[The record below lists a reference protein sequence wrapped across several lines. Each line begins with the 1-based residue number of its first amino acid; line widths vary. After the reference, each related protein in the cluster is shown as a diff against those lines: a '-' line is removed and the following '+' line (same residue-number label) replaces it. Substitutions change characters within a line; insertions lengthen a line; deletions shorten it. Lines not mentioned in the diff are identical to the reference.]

1 MATGD
6 LGSLRQVRKELA
18 ELLFDQQQLLLVL
31 GPNLEARYQAQLGK
45 FQSELEQ
52 VRLDLRRA
60 RRSLELRRAS
70 HVRGD
75 RIDEV
80 QLERQL
86 DQELWEY
93 RRQLTDQKDKQE
105 AAEQRLR
112 KLRSPETSAAMRSLY
127 RQLVKRLH
135 PDLHPHQSSQQQQ
148 LWFEVQ
154 MAYQWADWARLETLL
169 AVTDEEYEDTPEE
182 LLRLRTRLSE
192 LSQALL
198 QLRDTFPFSLQNQLD
213 DPLWVEQQAAQL
225 KLEIVLERQRLS
237 KVQAVLQEFE

>member
-1 MATGD
+1 VAAGDVTG
-6 LGSLRQVRKELA
+6 LRQVRKELA
-18 ELLFDQQQLLLVL
+18 ELLFEQQQLLLVL

-60 RRSLELRRAS
+60 RRNLELRRAS
-70 HVRGD
+70 HVRGQP
-75 RIDEV
+75 IDKA

-93 RRQLTDQKDKQE
+93 RRHLSDQKDRQE

-135 PDLHPHQSSQQQQ
+135 PDLHPHQTAEQKQ

-154 MAYQWADWARLETLL
+154 MAYQWSDWGRLETLL
-169 AVTDEEYEDTPEE
+169 AVSDEEFEDTPEE
-182 LLRLRTRLSE
+182 LLRLRTRLTE
-192 LSQALL
+192 LSQSLIE
-198 QLRDTFPFSLQNQLD
+198 LRQTFPFSLQAQLD
-213 DPLWVEQQAAQL
+213 DPHWVEQQGAQI

-237 KVQAVLQEFE
+237 KVQAVLQEFA